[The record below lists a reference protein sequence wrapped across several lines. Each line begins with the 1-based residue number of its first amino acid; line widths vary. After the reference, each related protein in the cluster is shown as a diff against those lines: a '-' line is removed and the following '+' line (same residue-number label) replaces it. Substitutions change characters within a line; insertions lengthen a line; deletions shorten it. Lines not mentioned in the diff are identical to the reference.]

1 MDLSFANE
9 FDDIN
14 EINEV
19 ETASVDDEFL
29 SSEDDFCSTDDDN
42 PAFEKVDM
50 MDHHNEW
57 EFTFLENIHET
68 IQLPDVTDIESCKEI
83 LINNW

>member
-14 EINEV
+14 EINEDDDINEW
-19 ETASVDDEFL
+19 ETASVDDESL
-29 SSEDDFCSTDDDN
+29 SSEDEFCSTDDYN

-50 MDHHNEW
+50 MDHHNER
-57 EFTFLENIHET
+57 EFTFLRIFMKQFNFLFI
-68 IQLPDVTDIESCKEI
+68 
-83 LINNW
+83 